1 MSMRLDNIDARILE
15 LLSQDGRM
23 HYKELAKKINVSLP
37 TVKERIRKL
46 VDAGVIKKFTVVIDQ
61 ERLWGRVQA
70 FILAQFLSSDL
81 EELITRIKDNE
92 QIRTA
97 YFVSG
102 DKNVLLQIEAD
113 NLKDLNQF
121 ISKNLQSELGLSNP
135 VSLLI
140 TQTLK
145 EEYGGNVKPNTILKF
160 ECDFCKVPVYGK
172 PIIEYING
180 VRYYFSSPECA
191 QAFKEINL
199 RKA

>member
-23 HYKELAKKINVSLP
+23 HYKELAKKINVTLP

-81 EELITRIKDNE
+81 EEL
-92 QIRTA
+92 
-97 YFVSG
+97 
-102 DKNVLLQIEAD
+102 
-113 NLKDLNQF
+113 NQF
-121 ISKNLQSELGLSNP
+121 ISKNLPSELGLSNP